1 MQKLSFFL
9 LLLLFPVTLFSQISI
24 NDNDMPSNGDT
35 IRTSN
40 SFDVGLLD
48 YTSTG
53 SDYSWDFSTLVPL
66 TQQVDTFIS
75 VQETPWVYQVVF
87 FLSSN
92 LAQTMQN
99 VEFVPGY
106 EVDEAYNFYKN
117 SGSSFKMTGN
127 AASLNGILIPN
138 KFDED
143 DIIYKFPME
152 YGNVDSSLSTYGMD
166 VPGLGYMG
174 GWKKRVNHCDGWGT
188 LTTPYGSFQTLRLK
202 SDIVQYDSIY
212 IDSLGFGLPFYRNY
226 TEYKWLGDNFGIPLC
241 TVTDNGITPSVSYID
256 SVRALFVGIQPELKR
271 ASKLKVFPNPTDN
284 NSFSVELYV
293 EKTSHARITVRDS
306 WGETIRELLDERIA
320 QGGFSGKFDLS
331 AEGLGKGL
339 YFIVVEMDGKVYTR
353 KLVLQ

>member
-1 MQKLSFFL
+1 MQKLNFSL

-24 NDNDMPSNGDT
+24 NDNDMPSVGDT
-35 IRTSN
+35 IRSSN

-48 YTSTG
+48 YASTG
-53 SDYSWDFSTLVPL
+53 SDFSWDFSTLVPV

-92 LAQTMQN
+92 LAQPMQN
-99 VEFVPGY
+99 FESVPGF

-127 AASLNGILIPN
+127 AASLNGIPIPN

-212 IDSLGFGLPFYRNY
+212 IDSLGFGFPFYRNY

-241 TVTDNGITPSVSYID
+241 TVTDNGIAPTVSYID
-256 SVRALFVGIQPELKR
+256 SVRVMFLGIQPELQR
-271 ASKLKVFPNPTDN
+271 ASKLKVFPNPTNN
-284 NSFSVELYV
+284 NSFSVELSI
-293 EKTSHARITVRDS
+293 EKTSHARISVRNS
-306 WGETIRELLDERIA
+306 IGKTIRELFDGRIV
-320 QGGFSGKFDLS
+320 QGSFFRKFDLS
-331 AEGLGKGL
+331 AEGFSKGL
-339 YFIVVEMDGKVYTR
+339 YFIVVEIDNQIYTR